1 MLLQISDMHA
11 RPGQDLVGL
20 VDGIAAAVSP
30 YGRPSHVI
38 GCGDFGFQG
47 RHTDLGARF
56 MRQLADRLGVKPPQI
71 VCCPGNH
78 DIETVPNGEKSF
90 QTYHREMTGLLQDAA
105 RAQPVA
111 ANIYEHD
118 GTAFLVLNSAH
129 LLDWAHGHIEMSAV
143 KRLTMKGDATLRI
156 AVVHH
161 HCIPF
166 DEADPSH
173 IANAYPLLTYL
184 EAHGFHALLHGHR
197 HMAMTLRLHT
207 LRIVGVGSVNYP
219 PAANINNQFNLIE
232 PGERLLRFRFIG
244 DAQSAKGAQGDWVCQ
259 KDSW

>member
-1 MLLQISDMHA
+1 MFLQLSDIHA
-11 RPGQDLVGL
+11 RPGQNLVGL
-20 VDGIAAAVSP
+20 VDGISAAVSP

-47 RHTDLGARF
+47 RHADLGARF
-56 MRQLADRLGVKPPQI
+56 VRQLTDRLGVTPSQI

-78 DIETVPNGEKSF
+78 DIETASNGQNSF
-90 QTYHREMTGLLQDAA
+90 HTYHREITRLLQNAA

-111 ANIYEHD
+111 ASIYEHD
-118 GTAFLVLNSAH
+118 DTAFLVLNSAH
-129 LLDWAHGHIEMSAV
+129 LLDWTHGHIDMNAV
-143 KRLTMKGDATLRI
+143 HRLTMEAGAKRRI

-166 DEADPSH
+166 DETDASH

-184 EAHGFHALLHGHR
+184 EAHGFDALLHGHR
-197 HMAMTLRLHT
+197 HMEMTLRLHT

-232 PGERLLRFRFIG
+232 PDKRLLQFRFIG
-244 DAQSAKGAQGDWVCQ
+244 DAQSAKGTQGDWVCRE
-259 KDSW
+259 DSW